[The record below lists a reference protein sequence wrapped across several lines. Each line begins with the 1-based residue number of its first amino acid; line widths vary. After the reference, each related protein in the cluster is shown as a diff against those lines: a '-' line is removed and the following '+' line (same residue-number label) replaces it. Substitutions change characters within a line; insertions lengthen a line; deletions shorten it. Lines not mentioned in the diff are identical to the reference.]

1 MIVEKTKKMI
11 NEYEKTIDSANVTL
25 GFCELLDQQLLEMRV
40 VFEECLTIEL
50 GGSNA

>member
-1 MIVEKTKKMI
+1 MIDLC
-11 NEYEKTIDSANVTL
+11 EKTIDSANVTL

-40 VFEECLTIEL
+40 VFEEYLTMEL